1 MSRFT
6 DLFQQLQSGGI
17 SRRDFLQASL
27 AGGMA
32 LPVALHAVAVTGQTP
47 VPAADRPMVG
57 VEGKERGSAGEL
69 RLIQWQAP
77 TLLATHSAQGG
88 KDNLAAALIMEPL
101 TNYLADGT
109 VVPNLVSRIPS
120 VENGLLAEDATSVTY
135 ELLPDVVWSDGE
147 PFTAEDVKFTWE
159 WVTNR
164 ENGATSFET
173 YDTIQN
179 VVVVD
184 DHTVTFEFSGPQP
197 AWYVPFAGTWWGS
210 IYPRH
215 ILENGNYDEFMM
227 NPVGTGPYVLESFA
241 PNDQVVYVM
250 NENYR
255 DRAKPYFERVLL
267 KGGGDASSAA
277 RSVLQSGEYD
287 LAWNLQVEPEVLQS
301 MEEAGLGTVA
311 VYPGSSL
318 EHINLQL
325 ADPHTEVD
333 GEQSS
338 LAKPNPTL
346 ADAEV
351 RRALAAAID
360 RDLIATTF
368 YGEGEPAA
376 TNVLVGLPA
385 MESSREPFTF
395 NSDEA
400 AAILEAAGWM
410 LDGDVRKKDGVELS
424 LTYNTTVNSV
434 RQKTQAVVK
443 SNLESIGVKVEL
455 KQTDA
460 GIYFDSSAGNTQS
473 YIHFYDDMGMSTAN
487 IDSPFPL
494 SYMNRWYA
502 GPDNANVPQ
511 KANDWGGQNL
521 CRYVNPDYDAT
532 FEQAAVEVDPVA
544 SAELFIALN
553 DFVIDDNVVI
563 PLVQRAAEKLA
574 VSNRLVLDNIA
585 AGPFETIYWNIQN
598 WTTSE

>member
-1 MSRFT
+1 MARFSE
-6 DLFQQLQSGGI
+6 LYQQLQSGEI
-17 SRRDFLQASL
+17 SRRMFLQASL
-27 AGGMA
+27 AAGMA
-32 LPVALHAVAVTGQTP
+32 LPVAMHAVTVTGQTP
-47 VPAADRPMVG
+47 EAGEAQRPMTG
-57 VEGKERGSAGEL
+57 TDGKERGSAGEL

-109 VVPNLVSRIPS
+109 LVPNLITRIPT

-159 WVTNR
+159 WVNNR
-164 ENGATSFET
+164 ENGATTFET
-173 YDTIQN
+173 YATIQN
-179 VVVVD
+179 VVVD
-184 DHTVTFEFSGPQP
+184 DHTVTLEFGGPQP

-210 IYPRH
+210 VYPKH
-215 ILENGNYDEFMM
+215 ILENGDYQEFVMK
-227 NPVGTGPYVLESFA
+227 PIGTGPYVVESFS
-241 PNDQVVYVM
+241 PNDQVVYAM
-250 NENYR
+250 NDTYR
-255 DRAKPYFERVLL
+255 DPAKPYFERVLL
-267 KGGGDASSAA
+267 KGGGDANSAA

-287 LAWNLQVEPEVLQS
+287 VAWNLQVEPEVLES
-301 MEEAGLGTVA
+301 MEAEGLGTVA
-311 VYPGSSL
+311 VYPGASL
-318 EHINLQL
+318 EHISLQL
-325 ADPHTEVD
+325 ADPHTDVD

-338 LAKPNPTL
+338 LSRPNPIL
-346 ADAEV
+346 SDPEV
-351 RRALAAAID
+351 RRALASAIN
-360 RDLIATTF
+360 RDLIATEF

-376 TNVLVGLPA
+376 TSVLVGLPN
-385 MESSREPFTF
+385 MESPRAPFTF
-395 NSDEA
+395 NTEESA
-400 AAILEAAGWM
+400 GILESAGWV

-443 SNLESIGVKVEL
+443 ANLEEIGVKVEL
-455 KQTDA
+455 RQTDA

-473 YIHFYDDMGMSTAN
+473 YIHFYDDLGMSTAN

-494 SYMNRWYA
+494 AYMNRWYA
-502 GPDNANVPQ
+502 GPDNENVPQ

-521 CRYVNPDYDAT
+521 SRYVNPEYDAI
-532 FEQAAVEVDPVA
+532 FERAAIEVDPET
-544 SAELFIALN
+544 SADLFIALN

-563 PLVQRAAEKLA
+563 PLVQRASEKLA
-574 VSNRLVLDNIA
+574 VSNRMVVDNIA

-598 WTTSE
+598 WTTGE